1 MEQNGETVDMPWK
14 DYLEKYIDESQH
26 ELIRRNVLLATRNF
40 QHRMEVFKKEIVFGP
55 NNPMRVRHIS
65 YRVEFQ
71 GRGAAHIHGVLWIDL
86 KAVKV
91 KGTSNET
98 LQKAFQN
105 LRHQTALSEDEA
117 KAMENFTD
125 EFVTCSLCTC
135 VVGEEA
141 AAKAENFNWHSHS
154 QTCKKR
160 SKLCR
165 FGFPRYPLARTIF
178 IDANKKI
185 PQDEKMDKKTR
196 KEILQRVR
204 TVLTEEKD
212 GKIVVSKAVQDI
224 MQGYDNVQD
233 RQGCEYLKDTGSNK
247 VSTTNYMKDQES
259 NVITSENVEEEEASE
274 GSQPHFKDLEGNK
287 VLQYKQSQKP
297 KGVKFPYV
305 KRESPEEYEV
315 NIKARIEKVLE
326 IASAG
331 GTPITYEQYEKAVCQ
346 EPRKGSTTLL
356 RRDIDEIFV
365 NNYNP
370 EWIVAWD

>member
-1 MEQNGETVDMPWK
+1 MEEQGETVDMPWK
-14 DYLEKYIDESQH
+14 EYLEKYIDASQH

-40 QHRMEVFKKEIVFGP
+40 QHRMEMFKKEIIFGP
-55 NNPMRVRHIS
+55 NNPLRIRHIS

-91 KGTSNET
+91 KGTTSET

-105 LRHQTALSEDEA
+105 LRHQTALSKEEA

-125 EFVTCSLCTC
+125 EFVTCSLCTS
-135 VVGEEA
+135 VVGEDA
-141 AAKAENFNWHSHS
+141 AAKAENFNWHNHS
-154 QTCKKR
+154 QTCKKGC
-160 SKLCR
+160 KLCR

-178 IDANKKI
+178 IDAHKSI
-185 PQDEKMDKKTR
+185 PTKEKLEKEDR
-196 KEILQRVR
+196 KEILRRVR

-212 GKIVVSKAVQDI
+212 GKTVVSKTVQDI
-224 MQGYDNVQD
+224 MKGYTNVKARQD
-233 RQGCEYLKDTGSNK
+233 CEYSKDAESNT
-247 VSTTNYMKDQES
+247 VPTTNNIKDEES
-259 NVITSENVEEEEASE
+259 NEVTTSESVDKAELSE
-274 GSQPHFKDLEGNK
+274 FSQSYIKDLAGNK
-287 VLQYKQSQKP
+287 VFHLNQSHKV

-305 KRESPEEYEV
+305 KRESPEEYDA

-331 GTPITYEQYEKAVCQ
+331 GTPITYEQYERAVCQ

-365 NNYNP
+365 TEVNISP
-370 EWIVAWD
+370 EI